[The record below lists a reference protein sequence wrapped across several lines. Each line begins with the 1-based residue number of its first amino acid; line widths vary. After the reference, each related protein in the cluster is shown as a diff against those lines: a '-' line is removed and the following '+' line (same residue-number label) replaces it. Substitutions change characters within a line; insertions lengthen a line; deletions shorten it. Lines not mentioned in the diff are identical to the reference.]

1 MPSVMPT
8 AKRHLLINALPDTIR
23 GRLALMESELIASEE
38 LQGDLHFINLIGRL
52 HAEGVEAVSFVPASK
67 FDADY
72 ARYASRS
79 GVGENE
85 IQQLAIDLLAR
96 AFECGATDIHLAHMG
111 THVRSRFR
119 VLGLLRDDQE
129 YDADTGARMIRAIYE
144 HLGAAQDAP
153 AFDVNSRLD
162 GRIINRDYLPQGLYS
177 VRIHSE
183 PIECDGA
190 PDGKGTFMPLRLLRD
205 TTGAS
210 GSLENRLTMLGYT
223 SEDVTLYDNEGH
235 ERVAGAQTAMFRELS
250 SRTGIVFISGPTGS
264 GKSTAL
270 SHCMEAL
277 IEERPGDNFLSIEDP
292 PEKPIKGMYQIPVIS
307 REGGERGAAYTEAI
321 AGTNR
326 DDTDTVMIGEVRY
339 AEAALATIEVA
350 LSGNS
355 VWATIHAADALGI
368 IQRLDVQLRSLV
380 ANPLQ
385 VVCDPIVLSGLV
397 FQRLVPMLCPHCKI
411 PLRENPDAISKDC
424 LTRLKRAMPEELIY
438 GGAHGEGIFLRG
450 HGCQHCKDSGH
461 PGLYRQTV
469 VAEIVNLDAE
479 ILALLREHRREEAR
493 TYWLTELR
501 GMTYLE
507 HARHLI
513 ATGVLGPMITEEML
527 AMPIDEDIQIMN
539 SLRAHMKAK
548 AVNTAPASPSAVNA
562 HSTRSAKKRR
572 GY

>member
-1 MPSVMPT
+1 MPQT
-8 AKRHLLINALPDTIR
+8 AQRLRLINALPDHMR
-23 GRLALMESELIASEE
+23 GRLALMESGLVASEE
-38 LQGDLHFINLIGRL
+38 LQGTLPLINLASQLRVV
-52 HAEGVEAVSFVPASK
+52 GVANVEFVPASR
-67 FDADY
+67 FDADF
-72 ARYASRS
+72 ARFASRS
-79 GVGENE
+79 GIGENE

-96 AFECGATDIHLAHMG
+96 AYECGATDVHLAHMG

-210 GSLENRLTMLGYT
+210 GSLEERLGKLGYT
-223 SEDVTLYDNEGH
+223 CEEVTLYDNEGH
-235 ERVAGAQTAMFRELS
+235 ARRARAQTDIFRELS
-250 SRTGIVFISGPTGS
+250 ARTGIVFISGPTGS

-270 SHCMEAL
+270 AHCMEAL

-307 REGGERGAAYTEAI
+307 KEGDERGDAYTNAI

-326 DDTDTVMIGEVRY
+326 DDTDTVMIGEIRY
-339 AEAALATIEVA
+339 AEAALATVEVA
-350 LSGNS
+350 LSGNA

-368 IQRLDVQLRSLV
+368 IQRLDVQLRALV

-397 FQRLVPMLCPHCKI
+397 FQRLVPKLCPHCRI
-411 PLRENPDAISKDC
+411 PLREYRNVISRDC
-424 LTRLKRAMPEELIY
+424 LARLRRAMPEDLIF
-438 GGAHGEGIFLRG
+438 GGARGEGIFVRG
-450 HGCQHCKDSGH
+450 HGCEHCKDSGH
-461 PGLYRQTV
+461 PGLHRQTV
-469 VAEIVNLDAE
+469 VAEVVALDAE
-479 ILALLREHRREEAR
+479 LLALLRERRREEAR
-493 TYWLTELR
+493 RYWLTELH

-513 ATGVLGPMITEEML
+513 VTGILGPMITEEML
-527 AMPIDEDIQIMN
+527 AMPIDADIRVLGERGGTSESGKQAARSQRN
-539 SLRAHMKAK
+539 SRQ
-548 AVNTAPASPSAVNA
+548 
-562 HSTRSAKKRR
+562 RR
-572 GY
+572 GF

>member
-1 MPSVMPT
+1 M
-8 AKRHLLINALPDTIR
+8 R
-23 GRLALMESELIASEE
+23 GRLALMESGLVASEE
-38 LQGDLHFINLIGRL
+38 LQGTLPLINLASQLR
-52 HAEGVEAVSFVPASK
+52 AVGVANVEFVPASR
-67 FDADY
+67 FDADF

-79 GVGENE
+79 GIGENE

-96 AFECGATDIHLAHMG
+96 AYECGATDVHLAHMG

-210 GSLENRLTMLGYT
+210 GSLEERLGKLGYT
-223 SEDVTLYDNEGH
+223 CEEVTLYDNEGH
-235 ERVAGAQTAMFRELS
+235 ARRARAQTDIFRELS
-250 SRTGIVFISGPTGS
+250 ARTGIVFISGPTGS

-270 SHCMEAL
+270 AHCMEAL

-307 REGGERGAAYTEAI
+307 KEGDERGDAYTNAI

-326 DDTDTVMIGEVRY
+326 DDTDTVMIGEIRY
-339 AEAALATIEVA
+339 AEAALATVEVA
-350 LSGNS
+350 LSGNA

-368 IQRLDVQLRSLV
+368 IQRLDVQLRALV

-397 FQRLVPMLCPHCKI
+397 FQRLVPKLCPHCRI
-411 PLRENPDAISKDC
+411 PLREYRNVISRDC
-424 LTRLKRAMPEELIY
+424 LARLRRAMPEDMIF
-438 GGAHGEGIFLRG
+438 GGARGEGVFVRG
-450 HGCQHCKDSGH
+450 HGCEHCKDSGH

-469 VAEIVNLDAE
+469 VAEVVALDARL
-479 ILALLREHRREEAR
+479 LALLRERRREEAR
-493 TYWLTELR
+493 RYWLTELH

-513 ATGVLGPMITEEML
+513 ATGILGPMITEEML
-527 AMPIDEDIQIMN
+527 AMPIDADIRVLGERGGTSESGKQAARSQRN
-539 SLRAHMKAK
+539 SRQ
-548 AVNTAPASPSAVNA
+548 
-562 HSTRSAKKRR
+562 RR
-572 GY
+572 GF

>member
-1 MPSVMPT
+1 M
-8 AKRHLLINALPDTIR
+8 R
-23 GRLALMESELIASEE
+23 GRLALMESGLVASEE
-38 LQGDLHFINLIGRL
+38 LQGTLPLINLASQLR
-52 HAEGVEAVSFVPASK
+52 AVGVANVEFVPASR
-67 FDADY
+67 FDADF

-79 GVGENE
+79 GIGENE

-96 AFECGATDIHLAHMG
+96 AYECGATDVHLAHMG

-210 GSLENRLTMLGYT
+210 GSLEERLGKLGYT
-223 SEDVTLYDNEGH
+223 CEEVTLYDNEGH
-235 ERVAGAQTAMFRELS
+235 ARRARAQTDIFRELS
-250 SRTGIVFISGPTGS
+250 ARTGIVFISGPTGS

-270 SHCMEAL
+270 AHCMEAL

-307 REGGERGAAYTEAI
+307 KEGDERGDAYTNAI

-326 DDTDTVMIGEVRY
+326 DDTDTVMIGEIRY
-339 AEAALATIEVA
+339 AEAALATVEVA
-350 LSGNS
+350 LSGNA

-368 IQRLDVQLRSLV
+368 IQRLDVQLRALV

-397 FQRLVPMLCPHCKI
+397 FQRLVPKLCPHCRI
-411 PLRENPDAISKDC
+411 PLREYRNVISRDC
-424 LTRLKRAMPEELIY
+424 LARLRRAMPEDLIF
-438 GGAHGEGIFLRG
+438 GGARGEGIFVRG
-450 HGCQHCKDSGH
+450 HGCEHCKDSGH
-461 PGLYRQTV
+461 PGLHRQTV
-469 VAEIVNLDAE
+469 VAEVVALDAE
-479 ILALLREHRREEAR
+479 LLALLRERRREEAR
-493 TYWLTELR
+493 RYWLTELH

-513 ATGVLGPMITEEML
+513 ATGILGPMITEEML
-527 AMPIDEDIQIMN
+527 AMPIDADIRVLGERGGTSESGKQ
-539 SLRAHMKAK
+539 AA
-548 AVNTAPASPSAVNA
+548 
-562 HSTRSAKKRR
+562 RSQRGSRQRR
-572 GY
+572 GF

>member
-1 MPSVMPT
+1 MPQT
-8 AKRHLLINALPDTIR
+8 AQRLRLINALPDHMR
-23 GRLALMESELIASEE
+23 GRLALMESGLVASEE
-38 LQGDLHFINLIGRL
+38 LQGTLPLINLASQLR
-52 HAEGVEAVSFVPASK
+52 AVGVANVEFVPASR
-67 FDADY
+67 FDADF

-79 GVGENE
+79 GIGENE

-96 AFECGATDIHLAHMG
+96 AYECGATDVHLAHMG

-210 GSLENRLTMLGYT
+210 GSLEERLGKLGYT
-223 SEDVTLYDNEGH
+223 CEEVTLYDNEGH
-235 ERVAGAQTAMFRELS
+235 ARRARAQTDIFRELS
-250 SRTGIVFISGPTGS
+250 ARTGIVFISGPTGS

-270 SHCMEAL
+270 AHCMEAL

-307 REGGERGAAYTEAI
+307 KEGDERGDAYTNAI

-326 DDTDTVMIGEVRY
+326 DDTDTVMIGEIRY
-339 AEAALATIEVA
+339 AEAALATVEVA
-350 LSGNS
+350 LSGNA

-368 IQRLDVQLRSLV
+368 IQRLDVQLRALV

-397 FQRLVPMLCPHCKI
+397 VQRLVPKLCPHCRI
-411 PLRENPDAISKDC
+411 PLREYRNVISRDC
-424 LTRLKRAMPEELIY
+424 LARLRRAIPEDMIF
-438 GGAHGEGIFLRG
+438 GGARGEGVFVRG
-450 HGCQHCKDSGH
+450 HGCEHCKDSGH

-469 VAEIVNLDAE
+469 VAEVVALDARL
-479 ILALLREHRREEAR
+479 LALLRERRREEAR
-493 TYWLTELR
+493 RYWLTELH

-513 ATGVLGPMITEEML
+513 ATGILGPMITEEML
-527 AMPIDEDIQIMN
+527 AMPIDADIRVLGERGGTSESGKQAARSQRN
-539 SLRAHMKAK
+539 SRQ
-548 AVNTAPASPSAVNA
+548 
-562 HSTRSAKKRR
+562 RR
-572 GY
+572 GF

>member
-1 MPSVMPT
+1 MPQT
-8 AKRHLLINALPDTIR
+8 AQRLRLINALPDHMR
-23 GRLALMESELIASEE
+23 GRLALMESGLVASEE
-38 LQGDLHFINLIGRL
+38 LQGTLPLINLASQLR
-52 HAEGVEAVSFVPASK
+52 AVGVANVDFVPASR
-67 FDADY
+67 FDADF

-79 GVGENE
+79 GIGENE

-96 AFECGATDIHLAHMG
+96 AYECGATDVHLAHMG

-210 GSLENRLTMLGYT
+210 GSLEERLGKLGYT
-223 SEDVTLYDNEGH
+223 CEEVTLYDNEGH
-235 ERVAGAQTAMFRELS
+235 ARVARAQTSIFRELS
-250 SRTGIVFISGPTGS
+250 ARTGIVFISGPTGS

-270 SHCMEAL
+270 AHCMEAL

-307 REGGERGAAYTEAI
+307 KEGDERGDAYTNAI

-326 DDTDTVMIGEVRY
+326 DDTDTVMIGEIRY
-339 AEAALATIEVA
+339 AEAALATVEVA
-350 LSGNS
+350 LSGNA

-368 IQRLDVQLRSLV
+368 IQRLDVQLRALV

-397 FQRLVPMLCPHCKI
+397 FQRLVPKLCPHCRI
-411 PLRENPDAISKDC
+411 PLREYRNVISRDC
-424 LTRLKRAMPEELIY
+424 LARLRRAMPEDLIF
-438 GGAHGEGIFLRG
+438 GGARGEGIFVRG
-450 HGCQHCKDSGH
+450 HGCEHCKDSGH
-461 PGLYRQTV
+461 PGLHRQTV
-469 VAEIVNLDAE
+469 VAEVVALDGRL
-479 ILALLREHRREEAR
+479 LALLRERRREEAR
-493 TYWLTELR
+493 RYWLTELH

-513 ATGVLGPMITEEML
+513 ATGILGPMITEEML
-527 AMPIDEDIQIMN
+527 AMPIDADIRVLGERGGTSESGKQ
-539 SLRAHMKAK
+539 AA
-548 AVNTAPASPSAVNA
+548 
-562 HSTRSAKKRR
+562 RSQRGSRQRR
-572 GY
+572 GF

>member
-1 MPSVMPT
+1 M
-8 AKRHLLINALPDTIR
+8 R
-23 GRLALMESELIASEE
+23 GRLALMESGLVASEE
-38 LQGDLHFINLIGRL
+38 LQGTLPLINLASQLR
-52 HAEGVEAVSFVPASK
+52 AVGVANVEFVPASR
-67 FDADY
+67 FDADF

-79 GVGENE
+79 GIGENE

-96 AFECGATDIHLAHMG
+96 AYECGATDVHLAHMG

-210 GSLENRLTMLGYT
+210 GSLEERLGKLGYT
-223 SEDVTLYDNEGH
+223 CEEVTLYDNEGH
-235 ERVAGAQTAMFRELS
+235 ARRARAQTDIFRELS
-250 SRTGIVFISGPTGS
+250 ARTGIVFISGPTGS

-270 SHCMEAL
+270 AHCMEAL

-307 REGGERGAAYTEAI
+307 KEGDERGDAYTNAI

-326 DDTDTVMIGEVRY
+326 DDTDTVMIGEIRY
-339 AEAALATIEVA
+339 AEAALATVEVA
-350 LSGNS
+350 LSGNA

-368 IQRLDVQLRSLV
+368 IQRLDVQLRALV

-397 FQRLVPMLCPHCKI
+397 FQRLVPKLCPHCRI
-411 PLRENPDAISKDC
+411 PLREYRNVISRDC
-424 LTRLKRAMPEELIY
+424 LARLRRAMPEDLIF
-438 GGAHGEGIFLRG
+438 GGARGEGIFVRG
-450 HGCQHCKDSGH
+450 HGCEHCKDSGH
-461 PGLYRQTV
+461 PGLHRQTV
-469 VAEIVNLDAE
+469 VAEVVALDAE
-479 ILALLREHRREEAR
+479 LLALLRERRREEAR
-493 TYWLTELR
+493 RYWLTELH

-513 ATGVLGPMITEEML
+513 VTGILGPMITEEML
-527 AMPIDEDIQIMN
+527 AMPIDADIRVLGERGGTSESGKQAARSQRN
-539 SLRAHMKAK
+539 SRQ
-548 AVNTAPASPSAVNA
+548 
-562 HSTRSAKKRR
+562 RR
-572 GY
+572 GF